1 MQLQMYNNKV
11 YLIFKQFFLGMLQ
24 VQVHLH
30 HQNLLQNAELSDKS
44 KWFPMAIN
52 IADWDVYWSP
62 NIFSTS
68 KSYIGTNNSKLTT
81 DITEL

>member
-11 YLIFKQFFLGMLQ
+11 YLIFKQFCLGMLQ

-44 KWFPMAIN
+44 K
-52 IADWDVYWSP
+52 
-62 NIFSTS
+62 
-68 KSYIGTNNSKLTT
+68 
-81 DITEL
+81 